1 MNPLL
6 AALVAAGVIDQA
18 TAERLNRQMDSD
30 AARAWAEATLER
42 ATTGALAGQQERL
55 IGLLRGNNFN
65 PSDAQWRQFWHDEDA
80 RLWADLS
87 DSYRDV
93 ASERAA
99 ARAIIT
105 AQDWSTWEFLNRDVD
120 EWVNAYYT
128 SPGLL
133 DVGSVPN
140 LNTTAREQVAEAF
153 LRWTRGGRDLEPGA
167 DGGLPVLVGQLEP
180 VFGPM
185 RAKRIAVTETTRIFV
200 EGNRSVNDDNP
211 VITGYQ
217 VLTAADE
224 RVCPICGPLHGVF
237 REKAS
242 RTYQHPTIGGI
253 AGPPFHVNCRCDEI
267 EATAQTQGIALN
279 SPWQYTEPPPK
290 GSKATKTPTPAVD
303 SNSGPEV
310 RKRLAEINDPIS
322 EQLAALNAEIA
333 VY

>member
-18 TAERLNRQMDSD
+18 TAERLNRQMDSA

-42 ATTGALAGQQERL
+42 ANVGALAGQQERM
-55 IGLLRGNNFN
+55 IGLLRNSNFD
-65 PSDAQWRQFWHDEDA
+65 PTDAQWRQFWHDEDA

-99 ARAIIT
+99 AQAIIT
-105 AQDWSTWEFLNRDVD
+105 AQDWSTWDLLNRDVD
-120 EWVNAYYT
+120 EWVNTYYT

-140 LNTTAREQVAEAF
+140 LNTTAREQVADAF
-153 LRWTRGGRDLEPGA
+153 LRWTRGGRDLAPGA
-167 DGGLPVLVGQLEP
+167 DGGLPVLIGQLEP
-180 VFGPM
+180 IFGPV

-200 EGNRSVNDDNP
+200 EGNRSVNDANP

-224 RVCPICGPLHGVF
+224 KVCPTCGPLQGVF
-237 REKAS
+237 RDKAS
-242 RTYQHPTIGGI
+242 RTYQHPTMGGI
-253 AGPPFHVNCRCDEI
+253 AGPPFHVSCRCDEI
-267 EATAQTQGIALN
+267 EATSQTQGIALN
-279 SPWQYTEPPPK
+279 SSWQYE
-290 GSKATKTPTPAVD
+290 G
-303 SNSGPEV
+303 
-310 RKRLAEINDPIS
+310 
-322 EQLAALNAEIA
+322 AA
-333 VY
+333 

>member
-18 TAERLNRQMDSD
+18 TAERLNRQMDSA

-42 ATTGALAGQQERL
+42 ANVGALAGQQERL
-55 IGLLRGNNFN
+55 IDLLRNSGFD

-87 DSYRDV
+87 DSYRNV

-105 AQDWSTWEFLNRDVD
+105 AQDWSTWDLLNKDVD

-128 SPGLL
+128 APGLL

-140 LNTTAREQVAEAF
+140 LNTTAREQVADAF
-153 LRWTRGGRDLEPGA
+153 IRWTRGGRDLAPGA
-167 DGGLPVLVGQLEP
+167 DGGLPVLIQQLEP
-180 VFGPM
+180 TFGPM
-185 RAKRIAVTETTRIFV
+185 RARRIAVTETTRIFV
-200 EGNRSVNDDNP
+200 EGNRSVNDANE
-211 VITGYQ
+211 VIVGYQ

-224 RVCPICGPLHGVF
+224 RVCPTCGPLHGVF
-237 REKAS
+237 RDKAS
-242 RTYQHPTIGGI
+242 RTFQHPTMGAI

-267 EATAQTQGIALN
+267 EATSQTQGIALS
-279 SPWQYTEPPPK
+279 SPWKYEGEP
-290 GSKATKTPTPAVD
+290 A
-303 SNSGPEV
+303 
-310 RKRLAEINDPIS
+310 
-322 EQLAALNAEIA
+322 
-333 VY
+333 